1 VESPVQTRARDRL
14 ATRLYVSSLVVG
26 FAVLFLLILS
36 KEFFPLVLLFGF
48 LNQYVLPKNLIWDD
62 FSIIDVVFVSGF
74 ALSII
79 SATLITGFQ
88 AWTKEEDEY
97 YDWLVSLGIRRWRLK
112 TVQNHVPKSIYH
124 VGARL
129 APILLILSL
138 CIAGFLFVVY
148 LAFGV
153 TPS

>member
-1 VESPVQTRARDRL
+1 MESPVQTKARDRL
-14 ATRLYVSSLVVG
+14 ATRWYVGSLVVG
-26 FAVLFLLILS
+26 FAMFFLLILS
-36 KEFFPLVLLFGF
+36 KEFSPLALLFGF
-48 LNQYVLPKNLIWDD
+48 LNQYVLPKDLVWDD

-97 YDWLVSLGIRRWRLK
+97 YDWLVSLGIRRWTLK
-112 TVQNHVPKSIYH
+112 NVQDSAPKAMYH
-124 VGARL
+124 TGARL
-129 APILLILSL
+129 APILPVLFL
-138 CIAGFLFVVY
+138 CVAGLLFVVY